1 MPLRTIPG
9 KKSYYLLA
17 IILLLAGTT
26 PVMGQLV
33 ADFTPSVNSGCSP
46 LTVNFTNTSTGTS
59 NTAMYT
65 WIFGN
70 GNGITTS
77 VKNNPV
83 SATYFIGQVY
93 TVTLTINDGGKTATI
108 SKDITV

>member
-9 KKSYYLLA
+9 RKSCYLLA
-17 IILLLAGTT
+17 IIFLLTGNS
-26 PVMGQLV
+26 PVMAQLV

-46 LTVNFTNTSTGTS
+46 LTVSFVNTSTGTS
-59 NTAMYT
+59 STATYT

-70 GNGITTS
+70 GNGITTGI
-77 VKNNPV
+77 KNNPV

-93 TVTLTINDGGKTATI
+93 TVTLTI
-108 SKDITV
+108 